1 MEVIANLMTDRL
13 PLYTDLTILPIGGS
27 NLKRYFTSIKRNLP
41 KNWKNLFKEEYSDND
56 TFLIVNEFCCLQTPL
71 FLDQRTK
78 NKLYGK
84 IFLGLTDESII
95 ILKIEIIPE
104 IPKEESIEVT
114 GYINH
119 TFNKDILEPNK
130 HYSSFKHN
138 FEFRG
143 PYDENWTKTDF
154 RDSRLIRLRSKADNT
169 VYALSKSNHTKINDR
184 KIYYPDANNISLSL
198 SIMKKSYKKA
208 SKLYK
213 EILKIDKSKTFT
225 IEKKDQGLLYDY
237 FEETLSCVIFAYVSV
252 EAMCNA
258 AIPEKY
264 RYKKI
269 NEKGVKEIWSK
280 ENIERWMSTSD
291 KIVNILPS
299 VLKTTDIKQEL
310 FWSKFK
316 ELENLRNKIVHQ
328 RTIQEGTQLNT
339 EIYEEMLQPTIFDKI
354 KSGLSVIQFFY
365 NFDNAHPYFPLGLGM
380 AKFQIVEIES
390 MEKHFKALDE
400 K

>member
-1 MEVIANLMTDRL
+1 MTDKL
-13 PLYTDLTILPIGGS
+13 PLYTDLTILPVGNS

-41 KNWKNLFKEEYSDND
+41 KNWKNLFNEEYSDTD

-71 FLDQRTK
+71 FLDQRTR
-78 NKLYGK
+78 NKLTGK
-84 IFLGLTDESII
+84 IFLGLTDDSII
-95 ILKIEIIPE
+95 ILKIEISPE
-104 IPKEESIEVT
+104 MSKEESIEVI
-114 GYINH
+114 GYINYI
-119 TFNKDILEPNK
+119 FNKDILKPNK
-130 HYSSFKHN
+130 HFPSFIHN

-143 PYDENWTKTDF
+143 PYDENWSKVDF
-154 RDSRLIRLRSKADNT
+154 RDSRLIRLRSKADNK
-169 VYALSKSNHTKINDR
+169 VYALSKSNNTKIKDR

-198 SIMKKSYKKA
+198 SIMKKSYKRA

-213 EILKIDKSKTFT
+213 EIFKLDKTKTFT
-225 IEKKDQGLLYDY
+225 VEKKDQGLLYDY
-237 FEETLSCVIFAYVSV
+237 FEEALSSVIFSYISV
-252 EAMCNA
+252 EAMSNA

-264 RYKKI
+264 KYKKI

-291 KIVNILPS
+291 KIVNILPT
-299 VLKTTDIKQEL
+299 VLKTTDIKNEL

-354 KSGLSVIQFFY
+354 RSGLSVIQFFY
-365 NFDNAHPYFPLGLGM
+365 GFDNSHPYFPLGLGM
-380 AKFQIVEIES
+380 AKFKIVEIES
-390 MEKHFKALDE
+390 MEKHFKVLDE
-400 K
+400 R